1 MKKSLYRREIEDADE
16 RRRIN
21 AELADVRGWL
31 NAPTP
36 RQEPPHGADTDDTRH
51 LRPAPPSTTH
61 EQD

>member
-31 NAPTP
+31 NPPTP
-36 RQEPPHGADTDDTRH
+36 RQAPPDGADTDDTRH
-51 LRPAPPSTTH
+51 LRPAPPTTT